1 MGHVLYFHKKNLI
14 TNKVLL
20 KVWHHSL
27 NQKSW
32 KNDAFIFYPIT
43 CITIYMIKIACIFH
57 WIKERALSSK
67 LHVNVFPFYTYI
79 LEFRLSCDTNF
90 YQKIYIANYLCW
102 APIISFD
109 SSLKIP
115 QTSQHFIGMRFLQIN
130 LWWARQVWKVYMY
143 L

>member
-1 MGHVLYFHKKNLI
+1 MYTGDFSLTNRGSRHKVSLSSLHKVRRHLARALVSTCPQSKPGCTWKRGIWDMYYTFIKNLI

-27 NQKSW
+27 NHKSW

-67 LHVNVFPFYTYI
+67 LHVNVFHSYTYI

-90 YQKIYIANYLCW
+90 
-102 APIISFD
+102 
-109 SSLKIP
+109 
-115 QTSQHFIGMRFLQIN
+115 
-130 LWWARQVWKVYMY
+130 
-143 L
+143 

>member
-27 NQKSW
+27 NHKSW

-67 LHVNVFPFYTYI
+67 LHVNVFHSYTYI

-130 LWWARQVWKVYMY
+130 LWWARQVWKVYTY